1 MLHSGHLTKEN
12 ATSTATSTATAAAA
26 PCPSRACPA
35 CGSDVP
41 KASYSNKQWRKGPAG
56 RCLGCVGGGVPSR
69 GLADRTN
76 TNTNT
81 NTGKSLASTARSLAR
96 PAVVSSSTSTP
107 IGPGDEV
114 VYDVD
119 GLISGGLL
127 GGSLRTTTSDGTAAP
142 PPPPAVTGAPQ
153 RFSPLGPPPSRAAAN
168 AAAVAVAV
176 ATPSPT
182 PAARYGSGA
191 TTPLSAALSSIGTPG
206 SALSLL
212 GLPASPPGTSR
223 ASALFGAEVSLDH
236 IQALR
241 AAAPPR
247 PFLEGTAAAGDGAAA
262 AAAEREREILAVAT
276 EALSLPCF
284 LEEGE
289 GEMVRGVWGGA
300 AVRLGDTDPGRLAVV
315 KWRLRAELARADL
328 ALAGPRAALTRI
340 DAVLSPKAA
349 APASAS
355 AGSADSPAAAAEAV
369 GTVLA
374 EALLEAGDS
383 DGAFAVRCAMSD
395 PSNGEGTDVVEELGR
410 IASIALRGDEE
421 EEEESKEEEQQQ
433 QQQQQHDAEPAAVP
447 AREERRVTFC
457 QSGDAEGPEQM
468 QEQEARAIASSSA
481 SGGPDLA
488 RNLYL
493 AYRAAYAS
501 GKGAPGAGPVLVLAE
516 GAARAAV
523 LAATLGGRTLEEV
536 DGNLAGTG
544 GALAALDGALVNPA
558 VGAVGGAADAVAA
571 AVGGAVGGAV
581 DAVGGAADAVGG
593 AVGGAVDAVGGA
605 VGGAVDAVGGAVGG
619 AVEGARTPSV
629 AQWECSGRRRGRRR
643 GEVDAVG
650 GAVGGAV
657 DAVGGAV
664 GGAVDAVGGAADAVV
679 GAVGNAV
686 DAVGGAAG
694 AVKSAVLA
702 PFGHGQ

>member
-12 ATSTATSTATAAAA
+12 ATSTATSTSTAAAA

-76 TNTNT
+76 TNTGANTNTNT
-81 NTGKSLASTARSLAR
+81 NTGKSLAR

-142 PPPPAVTGAPQ
+142 PPPPPPPAVTGAPQ
-153 RFSPLGPPPSRAAAN
+153 RFSPLGPPPSRAAASATT

-182 PAARYGSGA
+182 PAARYGSGT

-212 GLPASPPGTSR
+212 GLPVSPPGTSR

-262 AAAEREREILAVAT
+262 AAAEAEAEREREILAVAT

-284 LEEGE
+284 REEGE

-355 AGSADSPAAAAEAV
+355 ASARSADSPAAAAEAV

-421 EEEESKEEEQQQ
+421 EEEEESKEEEQ

-516 GAARAAV
+516 GVARAAV
-523 LAATLGGRTLEEV
+523 QAATLGGRTLEEL

-605 VGGAVDAVGGAVGG
+605 VGGAVDAVGGA
-619 AVEGARTPSV
+619 A
-629 AQWECSGRRRGRRR
+629 
-643 GEVDAVG
+643 
-650 GAVGGAV
+650 